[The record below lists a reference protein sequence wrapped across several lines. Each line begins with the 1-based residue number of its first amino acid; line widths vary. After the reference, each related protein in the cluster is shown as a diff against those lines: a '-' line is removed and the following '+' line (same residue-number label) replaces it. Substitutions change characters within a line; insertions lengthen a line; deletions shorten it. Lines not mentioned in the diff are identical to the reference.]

1 MAYQLVNNASSYL
14 ASAYTAGDTTI
25 TLHAG
30 DGALFPATGD
40 FILAIGDPVAFYLK
54 CTSRSGD
61 VLTVATTGQEGT
73 VAANKGIGVAV
84 NHVLT
89 AGVLAALIAAVASQ
103 PEYLSSLVTGPD
115 TSKTISGATH
125 GFTSI
130 GRRVCVFDNSSPR
143 NPIDVGWTVS
153 AVNYDVVITFAVAQS
168 DYYVSIR

>member
-14 ASAYTAGDTTI
+14 ASGYTAGDTTI
-25 TLHAG
+25 TLHTG

-61 VLTVATTGQEGT
+61 VLTVATVGQEGT
-73 VAANKGIGVAV
+73 SAANKGIGVAV

-89 AGVLAALIAAVASQ
+89 AGVLTALLAAVSPQ
-103 PEYLSSLVTGPD
+103 EYLSSLVTGPD
-115 TSKTISGATH
+115 SSKTISGATH

-130 GRRVCVFDNSSPR
+130 GLRVCVFDNSSPR

-168 DYYVSIR
+168 NYYVSIR